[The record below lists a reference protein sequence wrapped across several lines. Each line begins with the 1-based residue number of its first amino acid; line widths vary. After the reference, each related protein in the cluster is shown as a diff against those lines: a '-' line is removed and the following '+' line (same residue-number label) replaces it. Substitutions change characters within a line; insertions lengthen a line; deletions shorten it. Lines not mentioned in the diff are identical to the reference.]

1 MKNSLRKENQRISE
15 EFIMN
20 SYLIIGFIIAIL
32 TVYANG

>member
-20 SYLIIGFIIAIL
+20 AYLIIGFIIAIL
-32 TVYANG
+32 TVYING